1 MSAGHGDE
9 TAAMGAKQHLCSRS
23 WGDLRMNTASRGQA
37 IRSCLWGIAGMML
50 VTVLTACGGG
60 SGRASTAVAAVTPAP
75 PVPPTAYTVSVT
87 VSGLSGS
94 GLILQLN
101 TANDLAIAANGNF
114 TFANSLADG
123 TSYAITV
130 KTQPASPAQV
140 CSVVNGAGVV
150 SSQAVTGI
158 IINCTNPNCPTV
170 VSNSS
175 GGSPAPSTP
184 TAFVLGSTVVYDCII
199 GYPANSS
206 GPVSP
211 TVSITLPA
219 LAASDASYVSLT
231 ADSSG
236 YVYVLSISGPPQDM
250 AGEVLVFAP
259 GANGMATPVRTLVV
273 PGPFANFSDA
283 IAVDGT
289 GAIYVSNVNNIL
301 VFAPGADGN
310 APPIRTIGA
319 SAQAGEFGC
328 GQLAVDASGNIVCA
342 FNELG
347 VIQVFSNALTGNGT
361 LARTISIPDT
371 APSGHEIVGLSLDP
385 AGNIYVAAKG
395 ELMPGFP
402 VSILEFA
409 GGTTGT
415 AAPVTILTPDTLPGN
430 CNVNSLG
437 FDAAGNLYV
446 YELEPENK
454 TLGYVPAATPTV
466 LRFTAAAN
474 GFASPTTE
482 SLASFTN
489 YSLVNASFAID

>member
-236 YVYVLSISGPPQDM
+236 YVYVLSNSGPPDM
-250 AGEVLVFAP
+250 GEVLVFAP

-273 PGPFANFSDA
+273 PGPVTDLPST

-289 GAIYVSNVNNIL
+289 GVIYVATANSIL
-301 VFAPGADGN
+301 VFAPGSDGN
-310 APPIRTIGA
+310 APPIRTIGVND
-319 SAQAGEFGC
+319 GGFGC
-328 GQLAVDASGNIVCA
+328 AELAVDASGNIVCG

-347 VIQVFSNALTGNGT
+347 MIQVFSNALTGNGA
-361 LARTISIPDT
+361 LARTISIP
-371 APSGHEIVGLSLDP
+371 ASAASGHEIVGLSLDP
-385 AGNIYVAAKG
+385 AGNIYVAATG

-409 GGTTGT
+409 GGTSGTG
-415 AAPVTILTPDTLPGN
+415 APVTIFTPDTLPGSY
-430 CNVNSLG
+430 NVKSLG

-446 YELEPENK
+446 YEVDPG
-454 TLGYVPAATPTV
+454 TGAPTV
-466 LRFTAAAN
+466 LRFSAAAN

-489 YSLVNASFAID
+489 YSRVNTSFAID